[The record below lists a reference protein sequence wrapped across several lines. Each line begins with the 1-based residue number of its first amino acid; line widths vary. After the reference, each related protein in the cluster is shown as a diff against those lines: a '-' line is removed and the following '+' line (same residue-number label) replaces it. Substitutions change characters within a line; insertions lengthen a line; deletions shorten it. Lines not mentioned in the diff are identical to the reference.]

1 MAVNK
6 EKVKDLLKEIK
17 PATLVAATK
26 YANVEDLYEL
36 EKLGINIFGEN
47 IVQSLLE
54 KYESYQG
61 ASKFHMIGTLQTNKV
76 RYIIDKVDMI
86 HSVANYRLIDE
97 IDKQAKKKNLVMKI
111 LIQVNIA
118 KEESKHG
125 FEKEELVEVFKY
137 LENKENILAKGLMV
151 MAPNIDAKDT
161 EIYFKEAN
169 ELLDIFSKKYPN
181 LTELSMGMSNDYKY
195 ALKHNATYIRIGSLL
210 FK

>member
-1 MAVNK
+1 MSVNK

-61 ASKFHMIGTLQTNKV
+61 TSKFHMIGTLQTNKV

-86 HSVANYRLIDE
+86 HSVASYRLIDE
-97 IDKQAKKKNLVMKI
+97 IDKQAKKNNLVMKI

-161 EIYFKEAN
+161 EIYFKEAK
-169 ELLDIFSKKYPN
+169 ELLDIFSKTYPN

-195 ALKHNATYIRIGSLL
+195 ALKHNATYIRIGSFL

>member
-61 ASKFHMIGTLQTNKV
+61 RSKFHMIGTLQTNKV

-97 IDKQAKKKNLVMKI
+97 IDKQAKKNNLVMKI

-169 ELLDIFSKKYPN
+169 ELLDIFSKTYPN

>member
-61 ASKFHMIGTLQTNKV
+61 TSKFHMIGTLQTNKV

-97 IDKQAKKKNLVMKI
+97 IDKQAKKNNLVMKI

-151 MAPNIDAKDT
+151 MAPNVDAKDT

-169 ELLDIFSKKYPN
+169 ELLDIFSKTYPN

>member
-1 MAVNK
+1 MAVNIEKAK
-6 EKVKDLLKEIK
+6 ELLEEIK

-47 IVQSLLE
+47 VVQALLE

-61 ASKFHMIGTLQTNKV
+61 KCKFHMIGTLQTNKV

-97 IDKQAKKKNLVMKI
+97 IDKQAKKNNLVMKI

-118 KEESKHG
+118 NEESKHG
-125 FEKEELVEVFKY
+125 FEKEELMEVFKY
-137 LENKENILAKGLMV
+137 IETKENILAKGFMI

-161 EIYFKEAN
+161 EIYFKEAKD
-169 ELLDIFSKKYPN
+169 LLNIFSEKYPN

-195 ALKHNATYIRIGSLL
+195 ALQHNATYIRIGSLL

>member
-61 ASKFHMIGTLQTNKV
+61 TSNFHMIGTLQTNKV

-169 ELLDIFSKKYPN
+169 ELLDIFSKTYPN